1 MSEQIVQQLAFE
13 RQKPETNGHTSVANG
28 HTSSAPAPAPARN
41 VLSRHQIT
49 VLDEQL
55 RQNEIG
61 VARAVFYVLARRA
74 TRRMQVST

>member
-1 MSEQIVQQLAFE
+1 VSEKIIQQPAFE

-49 VLDEQL
+49 VLHEQL

-61 VARAVFYVLARRA
+61 VDQAARCS
-74 TRRMQVST
+74 TRWRGAGRGACR